1 MTRTEKHD
9 LHTFLTLAEDWIS
22 GYRTTRQIP
31 VFSDD
36 REPLHFLNDED
47 LNSAIRACD
56 ACKRRTDA
64 LHERTESEVSAPDTC
79 EAIVIPLAPLSEAAG
94 ALLDRM
100 LAAIQ
105 LVRGTSVIVEP
116 LLHCASSGDNDRED
130 LHTCAVFIE
139 NRIEIHRPKCIL
151 ALGRTAG
158 SFFTGAD
165 TPLNDL
171 RSRMGSWRSIPFLTT
186 YEPDELLADEQLK
199 RPAWEDLKRF
209 RAELDRIKGM

>member
-1 MTRTEKHD
+1 MTQTEKHD

-22 GYRTTRQIP
+22 GYRTRRQTP

-36 REPLHFLNDED
+36 REPLHFLKDED
-47 LNSAIRACD
+47 LNSAIHECK
-56 ACKRRTDA
+56 ACKRRPDA
-64 LHERTESEVSAPDTC
+64 LHERKTSEVTAPDTC
-79 EAIVIPLAPLSEAAG
+79 EAFVIPLTPLSEAAA

-105 LVRGTSVIVEP
+105 LVRGSSVIVEP
-116 LLHCASSGDNDRED
+116 LLHCTGSGGTDRED

-158 SFFTGAD
+158 SFFAGAD
-165 TPLNDL
+165 IPLNDL
-171 RSRMGSWRSIPFLTT
+171 RSRMGTWKSVPFLTT